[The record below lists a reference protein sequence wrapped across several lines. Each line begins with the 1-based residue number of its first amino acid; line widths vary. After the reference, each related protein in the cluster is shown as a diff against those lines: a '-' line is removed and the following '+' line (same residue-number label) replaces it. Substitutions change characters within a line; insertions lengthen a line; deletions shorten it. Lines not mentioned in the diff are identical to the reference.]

1 MTFAIFHIH
10 TPCNMNNIPL
20 CKKLLSCLRFLRAMA
35 QRASERRFK
44 GVSCFLW
51 PTIENEPCELLR
63 LLYPLQ
69 QQQKRLKST
78 ELLRYFLLLRRCTI
92 VSGWILLSCLRLWHV
107 TGHLFPSPSF
117 ICNSP
122 LYCCTA
128 FDIYF
133 PFTCISSFVVCR
145 LSLVGCLLKSLI
157 VLRFSPGLSLF
168 WSYLDESSRFYF
180 LHFHAAVRFRELFK
194 FLRPVKAAFIPT
206 TLLHSH
212 THTHTQT
219 IYT

>member
-10 TPCNMNNIPL
+10 TPCNMNNILL
-20 CKKLLSCLRFLRAMA
+20 CKKLLSCLRFLWAMGE
-35 QRASERRFK
+35 RASERASLQGSILLPLTDHRK
-44 GVSCFLW
+44 WAMWTVAAVVSST
-51 PTIENEPCELLR
+51 TITKAA
-63 LLYPLQ
+63 
-69 QQQKRLKST
+69 QKYRT
-78 ELLRYFLLLRRCTI
+78 PPAFLLLRRCTI

-122 LYCCTA
+122 SYCCAA

-157 VLRFSPGLSLF
+157 VLRFSPGLSLGLI
-168 WSYLDESSRFYF
+168 STI
-180 LHFHAAVRFRELFK
+180 
-194 FLRPVKAAFIPT
+194 PPAFI
-206 TLLHSH
+206 SS
-212 THTHTQT
+212 
-219 IYT
+219 ISM